1 MGILSLPNEL
11 LLSIAADLPVK
22 ELYRFLAT
30 CRRLSSL
37 LTPHFHK
44 LALQDVGSFTALQ
57 WAARYGHASL
67 AELVL
72 SKGTG
77 GGADNGKRK
86 LLTPL
91 HLAASY
97 DHLDV
102 IRVLT
107 KHGEQLTART
117 PWLDTPLHMAALQ
130 GSAQAIRVL
139 LELGADFTTKGRRG
153 RTPVHISAGRGD
165 IDSMRAFI
173 DAGLD
178 FHLEDEMGRT
188 VLHEAVLRNEVGMVE
203 FLLGNGGERIIDVQD
218 AAGKTPLH
226 WTVSGR
232 TADTEIVW
240 LLCRHGANTEVT
252 DIMGDTP
259 FGLAMDRGEVW
270 LTRELLECIASAPNR
285 KGICKA

>member
-44 LALQDVGSFTALQ
+44 LALQDVGSLTALQ
-57 WAARYGHASL
+57 WAAWYGHASL

-77 GGADNGKRK
+77 GGAGSG
-86 LLTPL
+86 L
-91 HLAASY
+91 
-97 DHLDV
+97 
-102 IRVLT
+102 I
-107 KHGEQLTART
+107 
-117 PWLDTPLHMAALQ
+117 TPLHMAANFNHPAVIRVLAKHGQ
-130 GSAQAIRVL
+130 RFTGTELHLAASHGFAQAIRVL
-139 LELGADFTTKGRRG
+139 LELGADFTIKGRRAG
-153 RTPVHISAGRGD
+153 LPGHISAGRGD

-178 FHLEDEMGRT
+178 FRLEDRMGRT

-218 AAGKTPLH
+218 SAGKTPLH
-226 WTVSGR
+226 WAVSGR